1 MATTSR
7 HHSHPL
13 RTLIV
18 FGLFCAALVG
28 LMALGNTWTPKLGLD
43 LRGGTTITLTASNT
57 TGEGAVSA
65 ESLELA
71 RTIIQQRVDSIG
83 VGETEVT
90 TSGDQQIVVSV
101 PNVQQDELVRMVGQT
116 AQLYFRLVYAQESVS
131 GGTTTDPSAQPTTEA
146 STEPTTEASTEPTT
160 VATTEPSAS
169 PTVNQRPLPN
179 LPTPVPSPRPS
190 TPAAVQPTTQEVL
203 DWTPSERD
211 QSDYTNFQCGDDF
224 PDVSDQPLITCDEA
238 GTTKFLLS
246 PAVISGKDLVTASAG
261 IPTNQ
266 VSWVVSLEF
275 NSTAAATFETVTK
288 AISTKTSPQN
298 QFAIVLDGT
307 VISAPYVSESIAGG
321 RAQISGSFNQQSA
334 TQLANVLKYGAL
346 PLAFDVS
353 SVDNVS
359 AKLGGEQLEAGI
371 IAGII
376 GLILVVAYS
385 IVYYRALSIVVVSSL
400 VVAFGITY
408 AMVVL
413 LGQAMGFAL
422 NLPGVAGLIVAIGV
436 TADSFIIYFER
447 IRDEVRDGR
456 TLRTAIEVGWVRSRQ
471 TILVADGVSLLSAV
485 VLFIL
490 AIGAVKGFAFTLGL
504 TTLID
509 IACVFWFTKPL
520 VSLLGRTK
528 YFGEGRRFSG
538 FEAEHLGAKHQPPLH
553 RRRPRVTAAAAAGN
567 KVASGKA
574 GAKASGAGT
583 AVQVAEVQT
592 EVADAEVASDETASG
607 AEAPSTKQAEE
618 N

>member
-18 FGLFCAALVG
+18 FLVVTAGLFA
-28 LMALGNTWTPKLGLD
+28 LMALGGVWTPKLGLD

-57 TGEGAVSA
+57 TGEGSVDPA
-65 ESLELA
+65 SLELA
-71 RTIIQQRVDSIG
+71 RSIIQQRVDAIG
-83 VGETEVT
+83 VGESEVT
-90 TSGDQQIVVSV
+90 TSGDRQIIVSV

-116 AQLYFRLVYAQESVS
+116 AQLYFRLVYASEQVTS
-131 GGTTTDPSAQPTTEA
+131 
-146 STEPTTEASTEPTT
+146 ST
-160 VATTEPSAS
+160 ATTEPTVEATEAPTEPAATETVAPTTSAQPAESAAPSVTTS
-169 PTVNQRPLPN
+169 PSVNKRPLPA
-179 LPTPVPSPRPS
+179 LPTPVPSPRPT

-203 DWTPSERD
+203 DWTPSDRD
-211 QSDYTNFQCGDDF
+211 QSDFTNFQCGDDF

-238 GTTKFLLS
+238 GSTKYLLS
-246 PAVISGKDLVTASAG
+246 PAVISGKDLTSATAG
-261 IPTNQ
+261 IPQNG
-266 VSWVVSLEF
+266 VSWVVNLAF
-275 NSTAAATFETVTK
+275 NSTAATTFETVTK

-298 QFAIVLDGT
+298 QFAIVLDGN
-307 VISAPYVSESIAGG
+307 VISSPYVSAAIAGG
-321 RAQISGSFNQQSA
+321 QAEISGSFNQESA

-371 IAGII
+371 IAGIV
-376 GLILVVAYS
+376 GLLLVVAYS
-385 IVYYRALSIVVVSSL
+385 VVYYRALSIVVVSSL
-400 VVAFGITY
+400 VVAFGVTY
-408 AMVVL
+408 AFVVL

-456 TLRTAIEVGWVRSRQ
+456 SLRSAIEVGWERSRQ
-471 TILVADGVSLLSAV
+471 TILIADGVSLLSAI

-490 AIGAVKGFAFTLGL
+490 AIGSVRGFAFTLGL

-509 IACVFWFTKPL
+509 IAVVFWFTKPL
-520 VSLLGRTK
+520 VSLLGKTR
-528 YFGEGRRFSG
+528 YFGEGRKFSG
-538 FEAEHLGAKHQPPLH
+538 FEPDHLGAKHQPPLH
-553 RRRPRVTAAAAAGN
+553 RRRPARAGA
-567 KVASGKA
+567 ASGKPA
-574 GAKASGAGT
+574 AASKAK
-583 AVQVAEVQT
+583 VP
-592 EVADAEVASDETASG
+592 ASDTKDSAAET
-607 AEAPSTKQAEE
+607 TAEE
-618 N
+618 A